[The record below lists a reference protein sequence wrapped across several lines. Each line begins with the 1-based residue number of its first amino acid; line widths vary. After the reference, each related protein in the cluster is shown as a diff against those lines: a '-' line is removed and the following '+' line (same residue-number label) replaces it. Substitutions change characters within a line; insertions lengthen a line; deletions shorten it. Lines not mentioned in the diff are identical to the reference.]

1 MHLKRIINFIFFLLL
16 CNLSSVAQSNV
27 AVGEWKAHMNY
38 SEGSDLDRIDNIIYY
53 GAKSGG
59 IACLNINDNSMT
71 FLDRVKG
78 LSDVGIQCMRASQ
91 TTKTLIICYENS
103 NIDLYQ
109 NGKIH
114 NIPDLYNK
122 SMSGDKTIYSIFS
135 HGNYAYLAC
144 GFGIVVIDLKKRI
157 ISDSWT
163 FTLNNQSYPVK
174 DITITSNNTVY
185 AATDLGLLKNDINN
199 SFIRNFATW
208 ELIDNIITPNNN
220 QFKQLASLDNFIY
233 VLKTDTIAS
242 QTQNVIYSLNNSS
255 WQKDTLINFDQYGS
269 NYEYTFI
276 RSSFDR
282 LIIGTTRGIMSYLM
296 SQTTSQVIENNDF
309 CEAYYRPITAIFD
322 TENILYAI
330 CEILGLN
337 RGLTYLD
344 TYKIAC
350 PAPGGGSNMKWRGS
364 KLVTAHNSPSL
375 SWSPQWELGYISV
388 LQNHHWSF
396 FTTYIDTNNIPTIYD
411 IMNITIAPY
420 DTSILFAT
428 SFTQGLF
435 EYKNNNPIN
444 FYDYKNSIL
453 EFVSDAT
460 TRTTSPVFDNSN
472 NLWFGN
478 WGTYKPLV
486 VKTKDNTWKSFSVP
500 FSNITSIED
509 IFIDSRNLFWLRCQK
524 ESELL
529 LFENNN
535 TPLVTSD
542 DKWVKLTKTTSDKD
556 GLYSY
561 IYAIDEDKDGKIW
574 IGTDKGLR
582 VYSYPSRLIESP
594 NTIPSPILLT
604 TSTELDTVVEI
615 LLNFEIIKCIKVD
628 AGNRKWVGTQN
639 TGVFFFSEDASK
651 EYFHFTKE
659 NSPLLSN
666 TILSIEIDGETGDVF
681 FGTDKG
687 LISFRYTATNPK
699 ETYDNLKIFPNP
711 VRENFNGYITIE
723 GLKDNSE
730 VKITDAYGG
739 LVFRTLSNGGTATWD
754 GLRFNRE
761 KAATG
766 VYFVF
771 INDENGK
778 ERKAGKILFIK

>member
-1 MHLKRIINFIFFLLL
+1 MHVKKIISFLFLLLL
-16 CNLSSVAQSNV
+16 CNLSSVAQFDV
-27 AVGEWKAHMNY
+27 AVGGWKAHMNY

-59 IACLNINDNSMT
+59 IACINVNDNSMT

-109 NGKIH
+109 NGKIY

-122 SMSGDKTIYSIFS
+122 SMAGDKTIYSIFS
-135 HGNYAYLAC
+135 HENYAYLAC
-144 GFGIVVIDLKKRI
+144 GFGVVVIDLKKRI

-163 FTLNNQSYPVK
+163 FTLNNQTYPVK
-174 DITITSNNTVY
+174 DITITSNNTIY
-185 AATDLGLLKNDINN
+185 AATDFGLLKNDINN
-199 SFIRNFATW
+199 PFIKNFATW
-208 ELIDNIITPNNN
+208 ELIENIITPNNN
-220 QFKQLASLDNFIY
+220 QFKQLASLENFIY

-242 QTQNVIYSLNNSS
+242 QAQNVIYSLNNSS

-282 LIIGTTRGIMSYLM
+282 LIVGTTRGIMSYQI
-296 SQTTSQVIENNDF
+296 SQSTNYVTANNDF
-309 CEAYYRPITAIFD
+309 YHIYYSPITAIYD
-322 TENILYAI
+322 SKNVPYAI
-330 CEILGLN
+330 SEYI
-337 RGLTYLD
+337 GLTYVPWG
-344 TYKIAC
+344 YFQEYSIPC
-350 PAPGGGSNMKWRGS
+350 PAPGAVSNMEWRDS
-364 KLVTAHNSPSL
+364 KLVAAHNYSSEWVYTWVPGKIS
-375 SWSPQWELGYISV
+375 SYI
-388 LQNHHWSF
+388 NNTWSF
-396 FTTYIDTNNIPTIYD
+396 ISTSIPTDNIYD
-411 IMNITIAPY
+411 IFNIAIAPY
-420 DTSILFAT
+420 DTSIVYAA
-428 SFTQGLF
+428 SFMQGLL
-435 EYKNNNPIN
+435 EYKSNSLTALYNTT
-444 FYDYKNSIL
+444 NSIL
-453 EFVSDAT
+453 NPADGYV
-460 TRTTSPVFDNSN
+460 RTTSPVFDNSN

-478 WGTYKPLV
+478 CGVNNPLI
-486 VKTKDNTWKSFSVP
+486 VKTKDNTWKSFSSP
-500 FSNITSIED
+500 YSNITAIED
-509 IFIDSRNLFWLRCQK
+509 IFIDSRDIFWLLCQK

-529 LFENNN
+529 LFYNNN
-535 TPLVTSD
+535 TPLATSD
-542 DKWVKLTKTTSDKD
+542 DSWVRLTKTTAEED
-556 GLYSY
+556 GNYNY

-574 IGTDKGLR
+574 IGTEKGLR
-582 VYSYPSRLIESP
+582 VYSYPSKLLESP
-594 NTIPSPILLT
+594 TTIPSPILIT
-604 TSTELDTVVEI
+604 TSTDLDTVVEI
-615 LLNFEIIKCIKVD
+615 LLNFEIIRCLKVD
-628 AGNRKWVGTQN
+628 QGNRKWVGTQN
-639 TGVFFFSEDASK
+639 SGVYLFSEDASK
-651 EYFHFTKE
+651 QLFHFTKE

-666 TILSIEIDGETGDVF
+666 TILSIEIDGETGDVY
-681 FGTDKG
+681 FGTDAG

-739 LVFRTLSNGGTATWD
+739 LVYRTLSNGGTAVWD
-754 GLRFNRE
+754 GLRFNGK

>member
-1 MHLKRIINFIFFLLL
+1 MYLKRIINFIFFLLI
-16 CNLSSVAQSNV
+16 CNLFSVAQFDV
-27 AVGEWKAHMNY
+27 AVGGWKAHMNY
-38 SEGSDLDRIDNIIYY
+38 SEGSDIDRIDNIIYY

-59 IACLNINDNSMT
+59 IACINTDDNSIT

-78 LSDVGIQCMRASQ
+78 LNDVSIQCMRASQ

-109 NGKIH
+109 NGKIY

-122 SMSGDKTIYSIFS
+122 SMAGDKTIYSIFS
-135 HGNYAYLAC
+135 RGNYAYLAC
-144 GFGIVVIDLKKRI
+144 GFGVVIINLKKRI
-157 ISDSWT
+157 ISDSWI
-163 FTLNNQSYPVK
+163 FTLNNQTYPVK
-174 DITITSNNTVY
+174 DISITANNTIY
-185 AATDLGLLKNDINN
+185 AATDFGLLKNNINN
-199 SFIRNFATW
+199 PFIKNFATW
-208 ELIDNIITPNNN
+208 ELIENISTPNNN
-220 QFKQLASLDNFIY
+220 QFKQLASLENFVY
-233 VLKTDTIAS
+233 VLKTDTVS
-242 QTQNVIYSLNNSS
+242 SKPENVIYTLNNLS
-255 WQKDTLINFDQYGS
+255 WEKDTLINFNQYEPDYG
-269 NYEYTFI
+269 YEFI

-282 LIIGTTRGIMSYLM
+282 LIVGTTRGIMSYQI
-296 SQTTSQVIENNDF
+296 SQNTNQVIANNDF
-309 CEAYYRPITAIFD
+309 YEAYYRPTTAIFD
-322 TENILYAI
+322 SKNMLYAI
-330 CEILGLN
+330 CEIIGLN
-337 RGLTYLD
+337 HGSTYLD
-344 TYKIAC
+344 RYNIAC
-350 PAPGGGSNMKWRGS
+350 PAPGAVSAIKWRDS
-364 KLVTAHNSPSL
+364 KLVVTHSAPSDWIL
-375 SWSPQWELGYISV
+375 QWSQGYISMK
-388 LQNHHWSF
+388 QNNHWSF
-396 FTTYIDTNNIPTIYD
+396 FTPTTDQDNIRTIYE
-411 IMNITIAPY
+411 IVNLAIAPY
-420 DTSILFAT
+420 DTSIVYAT
-428 SFTQGLF
+428 SFTQGLL
-435 EYKNNNPIN
+435 EYQNDKFAN
-444 FYDYKNSIL
+444 FYNYKNSIL
-453 EFVSDAT
+453 DTVNYGT
-460 TRTTSPVFDNSN
+460 TRTTSPVFDNQG
-472 NLWFGN
+472 NLWLGN
-478 WGTYKPLV
+478 WGTNKPLV
-486 VKTKDNTWKSFSVP
+486 VKAKDNTWKSFSSP
-500 FSNITSIED
+500 YSNINCIEE
-509 IFIDSRNLFWLRCQK
+509 IFIDSRNIFWLLCQK

-529 LFENNN
+529 LFNNNN

-542 DKWVKLTKTTSDKD
+542 DRWTKLTKTTSDED
-556 GLYSY
+556 GSYSN

-582 VYSYPSRLIESP
+582 VYSYPSRLMESP
-594 NTIPSPILLT
+594 TTIPSPILLT
-604 TSTELDTVVEI
+604 TSTEVDTVVEI

-639 TGVFFFSEDASK
+639 TGVFLFSEDASK
-651 EYFHFTKE
+651 ELFHFTKE

-739 LVFRTLSNGGTATWD
+739 LVYRTLSNGGTAVWD
-754 GLRFNRE
+754 GLRFNGQ

>member
-1 MHLKRIINFIFFLLL
+1 M
-16 CNLSSVAQSNV
+16 SSVIAQSDV
-27 AVGEWKAHMNY
+27 AVGGWKAHMNY
-38 SEGSDLDRIDNIIYY
+38 SDGSDLDRIDNIIYY

-59 IACLNINDNSMT
+59 IACIDMNDNSMT

-109 NGKIH
+109 NGKIY

-122 SMSGDKTIYSIFS
+122 SMAGDKTIYSIFS
-135 HGNYAYLAC
+135 HDNYAYLAC
-144 GFGIVVIDLKKRI
+144 GFGVVVIDLKKRI

-163 FTLNNQSYPVK
+163 FTLSNQTYPVK
-174 DITITSNNTVY
+174 DIIITSNNNIY
-185 AATDLGLLKNDINN
+185 AATDLGLFKNHINN

-208 ELIDNIITPNNN
+208 ELIENIATPNNN

-242 QTQNVIYSLNNSS
+242 LPENIIYSLGDSS

-282 LIIGTTRGIMSYLM
+282 LIVGTTRGIMSYRINEN
-296 SQTTSQVIENNDF
+296 TNQVIANNDF
-309 CEAYYRPITAIFD
+309 CEAYYRPTTAIFD
-322 TENILYAI
+322 TKNTLYAI

-344 TYKIAC
+344 KYSIPC
-350 PAPGGGSNMKWRGS
+350 PAPGAVSGMEWKQS
-364 KLVTAHNSPSL
+364 KLVTTHSAPNDWIL
-375 SWSPQWELGYISV
+375 QWSQGYISMR
-388 LQNHHWSF
+388 QNNHWSF
-396 FTTYIDTNNIPTIYD
+396 YTPATNEDDLYTIYE
-411 IMNITIAPY
+411 IVNLAIAPY
-420 DTSILFAT
+420 DTSIVFAT
-428 SFTQGLF
+428 SFTQGLL
-435 EYKNNNPIN
+435 EYKDNNFIN
-444 FYDYKNSIL
+444 LYNYKNTIL
-453 EFVSDAT
+453 DTVSGT

-472 NLWFGN
+472 NLWLGN
-478 WGTYKPLV
+478 WGTNKPLV
-486 VKTKDNTWKSFSVP
+486 VKTKDNTWKSFSTP
-500 FSNITSIED
+500 YSNINSIER
-509 IFIDSRNLFWLRCQK
+509 IFIDSRNIFWLSCQK

-529 LFENNN
+529 LFDNNN
-535 TPLVTSD
+535 TALITSD
-542 DKWVKLTKTTSDKD
+542 DQWVKLTKTTSDED
-556 GLYSY
+556 GPYSN

-582 VYSYPSRLIESP
+582 VYSYPSRLMESP
-594 NTIPSPILLT
+594 TTIPSPILLT
-604 TSTELDTVVEI
+604 TSTEVDTVVEI
-615 LLNFEIIKCIKVD
+615 LLNFETIKCIKVD

-639 TGVFFFSEDASK
+639 TGVFLFSEDASK

-711 VRENFNGYITIE
+711 VRENFDGYITIE

-739 LVFRTLSNGGTATWD
+739 LVYRTLSNGGTAVWD
-754 GLRFNRE
+754 GLRFNGK